1 MKRKRLFSAAII
13 GALASGHSLLYGPAK
28 RTAAPRAK
36 STTESDLVAL
46 AKAQRKRERK
56 AAKRAAEQ
64 HREKMR

>member
-1 MKRKRLFSAAII
+1 VKRTGLYAAAII
-13 GALASGHSLLYGPAK
+13 GALASGHALVYGPAK